1 MVHQIAN
8 LPRDKIEVVCFSL
21 NPNPKRG
28 VQGDSTMDWHDKMV
42 SACDGNFHDISALS
56 YSAAALAINHDG
68 PNVLV
73 NLDGWTSAPLI
84 NEIFI
89 LAPAPVQVGDAKST
103 RVPPPRHLISS
114 SREGRNLIIWNFGHQ
129 STTST
134 QCQCNIPNFM
144 PCALQSVISEGS
156 SGSVISSGSSDSA
169 KRRCPSRAMLVPWA
183 SMRSRPCSRIG

>member
-1 MVHQIAN
+1 MSIELRDRPVGKDMVHQIAN

-89 LAPAPVQVGDAKST
+89 LAPAPVQVGQEDRA
-103 RVPPPRHLISS
+103 PPPR
-114 SREGRNLIIWNFGHQ
+114 R
-129 STTST
+129 
-134 QCQCNIPNFM
+134 
-144 PCALQSVISEGS
+144 
-156 SGSVISSGSSDSA
+156 
-169 KRRCPSRAMLVPWA
+169 
-183 SMRSRPCSRIG
+183 